1 MHYIIHQSVAQTYN
15 IYYIYYIVWILLCT
29 PMCNL
34 CIYNLYAKTTH
45 THTHTH
51 RYLVQNK
58 ADVRTRSN
66 KGKLAR
72 ELAADV
78 QTVAAF

>member
-1 MHYIIHQSVAQTYN
+1 MTSMKYEYII
-15 IYYIYYIVWILLCT
+15 YYVIWILLCT
-29 PMCNL
+29 TIVTYVESIRKND
-34 CIYNLYAKTTH
+34 TH
-45 THTHTH
+45 THTHTNTHKHTH
-51 RYLVQNK
+51 RYLVQRK

>member
-1 MHYIIHQSVAQTYN
+1 VQS
-15 IYYIYYIVWILLCT
+15 
-29 PMCNL
+29 
-34 CIYNLYAKTTH
+34 
-45 THTHTH
+45 
-51 RYLVQNK
+51 K
-58 ADVRTRSN
+58 ADVKKRSI

>member
-1 MHYIIHQSVAQTYN
+1 MRKN
-15 IYYIYYIVWILLCT
+15 D
-29 PMCNL
+29 
-34 CIYNLYAKTTH
+34 TH
-45 THTHTH
+45 THTHTNTHKHTH
-51 RYLVQNK
+51 RYLVQRK